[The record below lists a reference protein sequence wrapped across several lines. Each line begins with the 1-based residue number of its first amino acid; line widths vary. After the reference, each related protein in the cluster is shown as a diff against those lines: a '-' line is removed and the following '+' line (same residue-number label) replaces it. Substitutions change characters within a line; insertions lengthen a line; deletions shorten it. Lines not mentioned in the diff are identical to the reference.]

1 MPTQDKR
8 YARMRSAVQIK
19 SQAYK
24 LTKAN
29 NSRSTST
36 SSTYQLIYS
45 KTLKRRNSQAHQLT
59 NPKTHQLINAQNS
72 RTHKLINS
80 ELTSSSTYKL
90 KKTSTYQRTKLKII
104 TFILQHHFNFHSI
117 LAKIQAI
124 KLVKSHYSYSFTT
137 WNLSNFKLTTCI
149 LHHFAFLDWLLT
161 HNFSDPKTHFLPLK
175 SHFLTAILPFL
186 VMCLML

>member
-1 MPTQDKR
+1 MPLMHLKGLINRIAQNEVALPFNISINWEEFITFVMPTQDKR

-117 LAKIQAI
+117 LAKI
-124 KLVKSHYSYSFTT
+124 
-137 WNLSNFKLTTCI
+137 
-149 LHHFAFLDWLLT
+149 
-161 HNFSDPKTHFLPLK
+161 
-175 SHFLTAILPFL
+175 
-186 VMCLML
+186 

>member
-1 MPTQDKR
+1 MPTQDKHH
-8 YARMRSAVQIK
+8 ARMRSAVQIK

-90 KKTSTYQRTKLKII
+90 KKTSTHQRTKLKFVI
-104 TFILQHHFNFHSI
+104 FILQHRLNFHSV
-117 LAKIQAI
+117 LAKIQVI
-124 KLVKSHYSYSFTT
+124 KLAKSHYFYSFTT

-149 LHHFAFLDWLLT
+149 LHHLALLDWLLT
-161 HNFSDPKTHFLPLK
+161 HNFSGPKTHFQTLK
-175 SHFLTAILPFL
+175 SHFLTAVLPFL